1 MSSIVRFI
9 LRMKHELSPPQ
20 KKTRKFAWV
29 LDEKKYIKLLEVEK
43 LRGAC
48 KKARDIAVRREK
60 QPPIRNW
67 FMVELGLNTGLRVEE
82 MNELQCGDFYINEE
96 EASVY
101 VKRGKGGKPRT
112 VFINEKFKAICQW
125 FLAWKKKQEQPVDP
139 DSYVFTDDTGKK
151 LSKRTLQKAFT
162 RCIALAGLP
171 SHYSIHCLRHTY
183 ATHLLKAS
191 GYNIRLVQEQ
201 LGHSSVRTT
210 EVYTSLIA
218 NDVKEALSKL
228 YVSKKG

>member
-1 MSSIVRFI
+1 
-9 LRMKHELSPPQ
+9 MKHESDPSQ
-20 KKTRKFAWV
+20 RQTRKFTWV
-29 LDEKKYIKLLEVEK
+29 LDEKKYIKLSEVGK
-43 LRGAC
+43 LRSAC
-48 KKARDIAVRREK
+48 KRARESALRKKK
-60 QPPIRNW
+60 QSPVRNW

-82 MNELQCGDFYINEE
+82 MNELQCGDLYINVE

-101 VKRGKGGKPRT
+101 VKRGKGGRPRT
-112 VFINEKFKAICQW
+112 VFINEKFKAVCRW
-125 FLAWKKKQEQPVDP
+125 FLSWKAKQRQSIDS
-139 DSYVFTDDTGKK
+139 DSYIFSDDTGKK
-151 LSKRTLQKAFT
+151 LSKRTLQKAFK
-162 RCIALAGLP
+162 RCITLAGLP

-201 LGHSSVRTT
+201 LGHASVRTT

-228 YVSKKG
+228 YVK